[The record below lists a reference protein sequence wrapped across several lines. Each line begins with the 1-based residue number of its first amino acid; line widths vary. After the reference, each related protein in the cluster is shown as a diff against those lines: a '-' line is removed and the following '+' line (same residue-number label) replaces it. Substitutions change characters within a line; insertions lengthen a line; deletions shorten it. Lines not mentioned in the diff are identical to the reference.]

1 MEVTG
6 YGEDGILITVKARS
20 DPMYP
25 EHLFVALRRYD
36 LGTAQPPDD
45 SIEVATVEGA
55 LELLEEWL
63 RSLVL

>member
-6 YGEDGILITVKARS
+6 YAENGILITVKARS

-25 EHLFVALRRYD
+25 EHLFVSLSRYG

-45 SIEVATVEGA
+45 SVEVATVEAA

-63 RSLVL
+63 RSVIR